1 MVRRHARAGRE
12 RTVSRADILILHA
25 DPPSLR
31 GSPQAA
37 AVRGELD
44 EPHYVG
50 FRVGD
55 QEIGLDPNDYA
66 QGLTGPLAYWE
77 VKDGEG
83 NITGLLQPPS

>member
-1 MVRRHARAGRE
+1 M
-12 RTVSRADILILHA
+12 
-25 DPPSLR
+25 
-31 GSPQAA
+31 
-37 AVRGELD
+37 RGELD

-55 QEIGLDPNDYA
+55 QEIGLDPNGYA